1 MSHPPATARE
11 LAELVG
17 GTLEGCATAP
27 VRGMNSID
35 EAAPDEATFIV
46 DGRYAAKWAGSRAG
60 VALVGRKVSCLPG
73 DATRRA
79 LIRVDH
85 PELALAAAL
94 EAFAPPPEM
103 PAVGVHPSAVVDP
116 SARIGVGAAVG
127 PLVAVG
133 RGAVIGDGCVL
144 HAGASVGAFTQL
156 GARCTLHAGAVVR
169 ERCRLGQD
177 VVVHA
182 RAVIGSDGF
191 GYRPAADGRSLVRIP
206 HLGSVVLE
214 DGVEI
219 GAGTCVDRAKF
230 GATVI
235 GAGTKIDNLCQIG
248 HGCQLGRMVVIAGLT
263 GLAGSVRVGD
273 GAQIGGG
280 CGIADHRTI
289 GKGARLAARS
299 GVMED
304 VPDGA
309 TWGGMPAQ
317 DVRAELR
324 VVAAIRRLPEWSRK
338 LRHLIGDPGK
348 AP

>member
-1 MSHPPATARE
+1 MSGAPRTAQE
-11 LAELVG
+11 LASLVR

-27 VRGMNSID
+27 VRGMNAID
-35 EAAPDEATFIV
+35 DAASDQATFIV
-46 DGRYAAKWAGSRAG
+46 DERYAARWAGSNAG
-60 VALVGRKVSCLPG
+60 VALIARTVPCEVG
-73 DATRRA
+73 DASRRA

-94 EAFAPPPEM
+94 EAFAPEPEA
-103 PAVGVHPSAVVDP
+103 PATGVHPTATVDP
-116 SARIGVGAAVG
+116 SVKLGAGVTI
-127 PLVAVG
+127 G
-133 RGAVIGDGCVL
+133 RGACVGQGCVL
-144 HAGASVGAFTQL
+144 HAGVSVGAETVL
-156 GARCTLHAGAVVR
+156 GPRCTLHPGVVVR
-169 ERCRLGQD
+169 ERCRLGQG

-182 RAVIGSDGF
+182 NAVIGSDGF

-230 GATVI
+230 GATVV

-248 HGCQLGRMVVIAGLT
+248 HGCRIGRMVVIAGLT
-263 GLAGSVRVGD
+263 GLAGSVTVGD

-289 GKGARLAARS
+289 GRGARLAARS
-299 GVMED
+299 GVMDD

-317 DVRAELR
+317 DVRSELR
-324 VVAAIRRLPEWSRK
+324 VIAAIRRLPEWSRR
-338 LRHLIGDPGK
+338 LRHLARDPEK

>member
-1 MSHPPATARE
+1 
-11 LAELVG
+11 
-17 GTLEGCATAP
+17 
-27 VRGMNSID
+27 
-35 EAAPDEATFIV
+35 
-46 DGRYAAKWAGSRAG
+46 
-60 VALVGRKVSCLPG
+60 
-73 DATRRA
+73 
-79 LIRVDH
+79 
-85 PELALAAAL
+85 
-94 EAFAPPPEM
+94 
-103 PAVGVHPSAVVDP
+103 
-116 SARIGVGAAVG
+116 
-127 PLVAVG
+127 
-133 RGAVIGDGCVL
+133 
-144 HAGASVGAFTQL
+144 
-156 GARCTLHAGAVVR
+156 
-169 ERCRLGQD
+169 
-177 VVVHA
+177 
-182 RAVIGSDGF
+182 
-191 GYRPAADGRSLVRIP
+191 
-206 HLGSVVLE
+206 
-214 DGVEI
+214 VEI

-235 GAGTKIDNLCQIG
+235 GAGTKIDNLCQIA

-273 GAQIGGG
+273 GAQIGGS

>member
-1 MSHPPATARE
+1 MSRPPATARE
-11 LAELVG
+11 LADLVG

-27 VRGMNSID
+27 VRGVNSLD
-35 EAAPDEATFIV
+35 DAGPDEATFIV
-46 DGRYAAKWAGSRAG
+46 DDRYASRWPGSKAC
-60 VALVGRKVSCLPG
+60 VALVGRKVNCPVG
-73 DATRRA
+73 DAARRA
-79 LIRVDH
+79 IIRVDH

-94 EAFAPPPEM
+94 EAFAPPPEVP
-103 PAVGVHPSAVVDP
+103 PAGVHPTAVVDA
-116 SARIGVGAAVG
+116 SAELGAGVAVG
-127 PLVAVG
+127 PHATVG
-133 RGAVIGDGCVL
+133 RGARIGAGCIL
-144 HAGASVGAFTQL
+144 HAGASVGAQCAL
-156 GARCTLHAGAVVR
+156 GDRCTIHPGAVIR
-169 ERCRLGQD
+169 ERCRLGQA

-182 RAVIGSDGF
+182 NAVIGSDGF

-235 GAGTKIDNLCQIG
+235 GVGTKIDNLCQIG
-248 HGCQLGRMVVIAGLT
+248 HGCRVGRMVVIAGLT
-263 GLAGSVRVGD
+263 GLAGSVTVGD

-280 CGIADHRTI
+280 CGIADHRNI
-289 GKGARLAARS
+289 GRGARLAARS
-299 GVMED
+299 AVMDD

-324 VVAAIRRLPEWSRK
+324 VIAAIRRLPEWSRR
-338 LRHLIGDPGK
+338 LRHLIEDPGK